1 MPYPTSYASDMSRRT
16 YGQYCGLASALDLLG
31 ERWTLLVVRELALGR
46 TRFSDIR
53 ENVGVASNV
62 LTDRLAAL
70 VEHGIAT
77 RTRVAARGRVHDY
90 ALTEKGL
97 DLLPVLVALTQ
108 WGDRHA
114 AGEEGPPRAWWHLAC
129 DHATEPTLTCSHC
142 GESFAPGSLRAAP
155 GPGAD
160 ARQRAEGLLPK
171 AGL

>member
-1 MPYPTSYASDMSRRT
+1 MAADRFPEQNCSIART
-16 YGQYCGLASALDLLG
+16 LAVVG

-46 TRFSDIR
+46 TRFRELR
-53 ENVGVASNV
+53 ENVGVSTNV

-77 RTRVAARGRVHDY
+77 KTRVAARGQVHDY
-90 ALTEKGL
+90 RLTEKGA

-114 AGEEGPPRAWWHLAC
+114 AGEDGPPRIWWHVDC
-129 DHATEPTLTCSHC
+129 EHQTEPTLTCSHC
-142 GESFAPGSLRAAP
+142 RGALERGHVRALP

-160 ARQRAEGLLPK
+160 ARQRDEGMLPRI
-171 AGL
+171 